1 MRPNGSSTARS
12 GLRSGGPSKTSE
24 TICGPAYMDFCEQAA
39 LAFVPGC
46 HLSHQSVG
54 VRRRAI
60 AVVGEDPVH
69 RGQQLKTIG
78 RREASDKP
86 QHSIDSICRLVWTNL
101 DPLVPLFF
109 SARHERDRAEFHHFL
124 SAISVAAQI
133 VALQCLEL
141 VIKVLGVRS
150 VRCNL
155 VPDADLGRNV
165 ARGLQLAG
173 RQSGRDTRDSECM
186 PPQCVFGQRGD
197 NR

>member
-12 GLRSGGPSKTSE
+12 GLRSRDPSKISE
-24 TICGPAYMDFCEQAA
+24 TICGPADMDFCEQAA

-86 QHSIDSICRLVWTNL
+86 QHSIDSICRLVRMNL

-109 SARHERDRAEFHHFL
+109 SARHERDRAELHHFL
-124 SAISVAAQI
+124 SAIPGCIIS
-133 VALQCLEL
+133 
-141 VIKVLGVRS
+141 
-150 VRCNL
+150 
-155 VPDADLGRNV
+155 
-165 ARGLQLAG
+165 
-173 RQSGRDTRDSECM
+173 
-186 PPQCVFGQRGD
+186 
-197 NR
+197 